1 MVKIRGIEAAD
12 LYRLVSVADPRLSPD
27 GTQVAFVHTKIDQ
40 EKNDYVSNIFV
51 YQLQKGTWARWTHGE
66 HRNISP
72 RWSPDGQYLAFVSNR
87 SGKNQ
92 IHIMPTT
99 GGEARQ
105 VTKVK
110 NGATNPVWSPD
121 GKKIA
126 FNVQVK
132 AGESLETVDSEEQ
145 DKKKEEPVEVTK
157 MKYKA
162 DTVGLFTGKYQQL
175 ALFDLATE
183 KVELLTEGAV
193 HHTLLD
199 WSPDGRYVLFGAD
212 FSEDEDF
219 SFIQDIYLFDL
230 ATKEKH
236 NLTNGKGLFFNGK
249 FSPDGRYVALIGNDR
264 KYENATLNEI
274 WLYDFETEEL
284 KSISFSWDIPVGD
297 YVAADFQQGAVFPGA
312 LWNKDSTGIYFTA
325 SDLGSVNLYYTDLS
339 GNYRPVTKEAGH
351 LYGVSV
357 SEDVAVATASY
368 PVEPSELYTVDL
380 NTGKLTQLTTFNEYV
395 LSEIALSDPEPLS
408 YKSVDGWTVHGWI
421 IKPVGFEEG
430 KKYPLILEVHGG
442 PHTMYANT
450 YFHEM
455 QMLAAAGFAVL
466 YVNPRGSHG
475 YGQKFVNA
483 VRGDYGGKDYT
494 DLMAAVDYALKTYDF
509 IDESRLG
516 VTGGSYGGFMTNWIV
531 SHTNRFK
538 AAVTQRS
545 ISNWISFYGVSDIGY
560 YFCEW
565 QHLLDKSDFDGLW
578 KISPLRYVDHIE
590 TPLLIL
596 HSEEDLRC
604 PIEQAEQ
611 LYIALKHRRKTAKL
625 IRFPKSNHELSRSG
639 IPNLRIR
646 RLNYIK
652 EWFEQYLG
660 NDGGE
665 GKR

>member
-1 MVKIRGIEAAD
+1 MKIRGIQAED

-27 GTQVAFVHTKIDQ
+27 GAKVAFVQTKMEQ

-51 YQLQKGTWARWTHGE
+51 YDLQKEIWTQWTHGKQ
-66 HRNISP
+66 RNMSP
-72 RWSPDGQYLAFVSNR
+72 RWSPDGNQLVFVSNR

-92 IHIMPTT
+92 LYIMPTS
-99 GGEARQ
+99 GGEARR

-110 NGATNPVWSPD
+110 NGATNPIWSPD

-132 AGESLETVDSEEQ
+132 TGESLELTDQEDQEKE
-145 DKKKEEPVEVTK
+145 KKKKQPEPVEVTK

-162 DTVGLFTGKYQQL
+162 DTVGLFTGKYQQIVL
-175 ALFDLATE
+175 LD
-183 KVELLTEGAV
+183 VETGNIEQLTEGEY

-199 WSPDGRYVLFGAD
+199 WSPDGKYLLFAAD

-219 SFIQDIYLFDL
+219 SFIQDIYLL
-230 ATKEKH
+230 NLETREKH
-236 NLTNGKGLFFNGK
+236 NLTGGKGLFFNAK
-249 FSPDGRYVALIGNDR
+249 FSPDGRYVAIIGNDR
-264 KYENATLNEI
+264 KYENATLNGL
-274 WLYDFETEEL
+274 WLYHVRTGEL
-284 KSISFSWDIPVGD
+284 KSISENWDIPVGD

-312 LWNKDSTGIYFTA
+312 LWNNDGTGIYFTA
-325 SDLGSVNLYYTDLS
+325 SEKGSVNLYFTDLE
-339 GNYRPVTKEAGH
+339 GNYRPITHEAGH
-351 LYGVSV
+351 LFGVSV
-357 SEDVAVATASY
+357 VDDVAIATASY
-368 PVEPSELYTVDL
+368 PVEPSELYKVDL
-380 NTGKLTQLTTFNEYV
+380 ASGKLTKLTTFNEEV
-395 LSEIALSDPEPLS
+395 LKEIALSEPEPLS
-408 YKSVDGWTVHGWI
+408 YESVDGWTVCGWI
-421 IKPVGFEEG
+421 MKPVGFEEG
-430 KKYPLILEVHGG
+430 KKYPLILEIHGG

-455 QMLAAAGFAVL
+455 QMLAAAGFVVL

-475 YGQKFVNA
+475 YGQQFVNA
-483 VRGDYGGKDYT
+483 VRGDYGGKDYE
-494 DLMAAVDYALKTYDF
+494 DLMAAVDYAVETYDF

-531 SHTNRFK
+531 GHTNRFK

-565 QHLLDKSDFDGLW
+565 QHLRERSDFAGLW
-578 KISPLRYVDHIE
+578 EISPLRYVDNIE

-611 LYIALKHRRKTAKL
+611 LYIALKHRRKTTKF

-639 IPNLRIR
+639 IPNLRIK

-652 EWFEQYLG
+652 DWFETYLQ
-660 NDGGE
+660 E
-665 GKR
+665 

>member
-1 MVKIRGIEAAD
+1 MKIRGIQAED

-27 GTQVAFVHTKIDQ
+27 GAKVAFVHTKMEQ

-51 YQLQKGTWARWTHGE
+51 YDLQKETWNQWTHGE
-66 HRNISP
+66 QRNMSP
-72 RWSPDGQYLAFVSNR
+72 RWSPDGNQLVFVSNR

-92 IHIMPTT
+92 LHLMPTT

-105 VTKVK
+105 VTKVR
-110 NGATNPVWSPD
+110 NGATNPIWSPD

-132 AGESLETVDSEEQ
+132 TGESLEIKDQEDQEKE
-145 DKKKEEPVEVTK
+145 KKKKRPEPVEVTK

-162 DTVGLFTGKYQQL
+162 DTVGLFTGKYQQI
-175 ALFDLATE
+175 ALIDLETGNIE
-183 KVELLTEGAV
+183 QLTEGEY
-193 HHTLLD
+193 HHTLFD
-199 WSPDGRYVLFGAD
+199 WSPDGKYLLFGAD

-219 SFIQDIYLFDL
+219 SFIQDIYLLDL
-230 ATKEKH
+230 ETREKH
-236 NLTNGKGLFFNGK
+236 NLTGGKGIFFNGK
-249 FSPDGRYVALIGNDR
+249 FSPDGRYVAIIGNDR
-264 KYENATLNEI
+264 KYENATLNGL
-274 WLYDFETEEL
+274 WLYHVQTGEL
-284 KSISFSWDIPVGD
+284 KSISANWDIPVGD

-325 SDLGSVNLYYTDLS
+325 SEQGSVNLYFTDLE
-339 GNYRPVTKEAGH
+339 GNYRPVTHEAGH
-351 LYGVSV
+351 LFGVSV
-357 SEDVAVATASY
+357 ADDVAIATASY
-368 PVEPSELYTVDL
+368 PVEPSELYKVDL
-380 NTGKLTQLTTFNEYV
+380 ASGKLTKLTRFNEEV
-395 LSEIALSDPEPLS
+395 LKEIAFSEPEPLS
-408 YKSVDGWTVHGWI
+408 YESIDGWTVNGWI
-421 IKPVGFEEG
+421 MKPVGFEEG
-430 KKYPLILEVHGG
+430 KKYPLILEIHGG

-455 QMLAAAGFAVL
+455 QMLAAAGFVVL

-483 VRGDYGGKDYT
+483 VRGDYGGKDYE
-494 DLMAAVDYALKTYDF
+494 DLMAAVDYAVKTYDF

-531 SHTNRFK
+531 GHTNRFK

-565 QHLLDKSDFDGLW
+565 QHLLEQSDFDGLW
-578 KISPLRYVDHIE
+578 KISPLRYVDNIE

-611 LYIALKHRRKTAKL
+611 LYIALKHRRKTTKF

-639 IPNLRIR
+639 IPNLRIK

-652 EWFEQYLG
+652 DWFEKYLH
-660 NDGGE
+660 E
-665 GKR
+665 